1 MGERLSKAIRA
12 RYEKGI
18 LRPLDNIEFK
28 EGEELEVIIVRRSF
42 RGFQEEADRY
52 KFKVDRDVV
61 EEFVEERR

>member
-1 MGERLSKAIRA
+1 MSKVVRV
-12 RYEKGI
+12 RYEKGV
-18 LRPLDNIEFK
+18 LRPLDDVEFG

-42 RGFQEEADRY
+42 RGFREEASRY